1 MRGLQKIR
9 KHPLLSS
16 AAGLLTV
23 CYIFFQASLFSMV
36 PKASDTGK
44 PASHQELKALYAAL
58 PSGSNTP
65 DDRLLAQTT
74 QNFVYL
80 PFDQTLFLCAWP
92 YIPEIT
98 AGLFSEYPGSNSFRI
113 YTGTSIYLAHRVLR
127 L

>member
-1 MRGLQKIR
+1 
-9 KHPLLSS
+9 
-16 AAGLLTV
+16 
-23 CYIFFQASLFSMV
+23 MV
-36 PKASDTGK
+36 PKASDSGNTS
-44 PASHQELKALYAAL
+44 SHQELKALYATL

-74 QNFVYL
+74 QNFIYL

-92 YIPEIT
+92 CLPEII
-98 AGLFSEYPGSNSFRI
+98 AGLFRECPGGNSFRI